1 MAMHLLIL
9 SLYLM
14 SSGWGVAMAR
24 QAIRVCGR

>member
-1 MAMHLLIL
+1 MAMHLLIM

-24 QAIRVCGR
+24 QAVKVWGR